1 MKAISKWG
9 EYKDYLDALKT
20 INTNK
25 FLFHQDQWLKIIKQ
39 SFNLEIKP
47 IFTFNHHGKLLALTP
62 VMIKKR
68 GPFCLMGSPLRGT
81 FTDHSGIIFKENISE
96 DIQSIVLKSQ
106 FKMLKKEAH
115 YIELGFSDGYDCLKK
130 TLSSLNFKETAFKS
144 SLISLPSKS
153 DELMS
158 SFTGRARNMIRKS
171 EKKGVSVLEIS
182 PNKDWINKYYMM
194 LNDTFSKQGQKS
206 PHPKSFFLNLIN
218 LHENKNAL
226 FLGAYLEKEIV
237 AAAIYLVDKNR
248 MIYLSGT
255 SNKKGLD
262 SAATSA
268 LKWHAMQYGQRNNY
282 EVFDMG
288 GLGIPSIDKFKLS
301 FGGEIYTKNRWIYQ
315 SKALSLI
322 EPFAMWAINKG
333 IIRFKL

>member
-9 EYKDYLDALKT
+9 EYKDYLDALKK
-20 INTNK
+20 IDANK
-25 FLFHQDQWLKIIKQ
+25 FLFHQDQWLKVVKE
-39 SFNLEIKP
+39 SFSLEIKP
-47 IFTFNHHGKLLALTP
+47 IFTFNQYGSLLALTP

-68 GPFCLMGSPLRGT
+68 GPLCFMGSPLRGT
-81 FTDHSGIIFKENISE
+81 FTDHSGIIFKENIPK

-106 FKMLKKEAH
+106 FKMLKKQAH
-115 YIELGFSDGYDCLKK
+115 YIELGFSDGHDCLKK
-130 TLSSLNFKETAFKS
+130 PLASLNFKETEFKS
-144 SLISLPSKS
+144 SQISLLPKP
-153 DELMS
+153 DEIMT

-171 EKKGVSVLEIS
+171 EKKGVSVSEIS
-182 PNKDWINKYYMM
+182 PNEDWINKYYMM
-194 LNDTFSKQGQKS
+194 LNDTFSKQGKKS
-206 PHPKSFFLNLIN
+206 PHPKSFFLNLIS

-237 AAAIYLVDKNR
+237 AAAIYLIDKSR

-255 SNKKGLD
+255 SNIKGLD

-268 LKWHAMQYGQRNNY
+268 LKWHAMQYGQKNNY
-282 EVFDMG
+282 EIFDMG

-315 SKALSLI
+315 SKTLSFI
-322 EPFAMWAINKG
+322 EPFATWAISKG
-333 IIRFKL
+333 IIRF

>member
-1 MKAISKWG
+1 MKVISRWG

-20 INTNK
+20 INANK
-25 FLFHQDQWLKIIKQ
+25 FLFHQDEWLRIVKE
-39 SFNLEIKP
+39 SFSLDVRP
-47 IFTFNHHGKLLALTP
+47 IFTLNQYGELLALTP
-62 VMIKKR
+62 IMTKKR
-68 GPFCLMGSPLRGT
+68 GLFCFMGSPLRGT

-106 FKMLKKEAH
+106 FKLLKKEAH
-115 YIELGFSDGYDCLKK
+115 YIELGFSDGYDSLKK
-130 TLSSLNFKETAFKS
+130 TLASLNFKESAFKS
-144 SLISLPSKS
+144 SLISLPPKS

-182 PNKDWINKYYMM
+182 PNEDWINKYYMM
-194 LNDTFSKQGQKS
+194 LNDTFSKQGKKS
-206 PHPKSFFLNLIN
+206 PHPKSFFLNLIS
-218 LHENKNAL
+218 LHENKNVL
-226 FLGAYLEKEIV
+226 FLGAYLEKELI
-237 AAAIYLVDKNR
+237 AAAIYLIDKSR

-282 EVFDMG
+282 EIFDMG

-301 FGGEIYTKNRWIYQ
+301 FGGEIYAKNRWIYQ
-315 SKALSLI
+315 NRALSLI
-322 EPFAMWAINKG
+322 EPFATWAISKG
-333 IIRFKL
+333 IIRF